1 MERVPR
7 GRPLQIELQGNLM
20 GQLFGS
26 LAVSE
31 YLERGNAPPPTDG
44 TCLVTL
50 HQEKAGTSAWLGACA
65 QSSVYEVDYDA
76 LSLGYFKGCPGDIKL
91 TAQPGGGGSSPT
103 PTPSSALPPGSHL
116 PARDSVDGSCHRVPL
131 GLSNN
136 ALRFLVTA
144 LIVVIV
150 GGVFAGGMMVLYR
163 HNDSTNTPI
172 FAQS

>member
-1 MERVPR
+1 
-7 GRPLQIELQGNLM
+7 M

-26 LAVSE
+26 LAVSQ
-31 YLERGNAPPPTDG
+31 YLERGDAPPPTDG

-50 HQEKAGTSAWLGACA
+50 HQKKAGTSAWLGACS
-65 QSSVYEVDYDA
+65 QGSVYEVDYDA
-76 LSLGYFKGCPGDIKL
+76 VGLGYFKGCPGDIKL

-103 PTPSSALPPGSHL
+103 LPPSGSSPTATPSSALPPGRHP

-136 ALRFLVTA
+136 ALRLLVTV